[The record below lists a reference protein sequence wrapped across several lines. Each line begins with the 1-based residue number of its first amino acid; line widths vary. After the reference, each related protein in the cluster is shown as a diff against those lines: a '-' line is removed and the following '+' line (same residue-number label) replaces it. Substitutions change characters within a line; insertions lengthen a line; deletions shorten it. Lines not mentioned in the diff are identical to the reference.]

1 MIKLDEEK
9 LGRVLTILVDDAV
22 GLWHEGVAGGVVEF
36 LEKNGYEIERDEGG
50 MPLEESLFKAVVG
63 YIYT

>member
-22 GLWHEGVAGGVVEF
+22 GLWMNGVSGGIVEY
-36 LEKNGYEIERDEGG
+36 LEKNGYEIERDDGG